1 MSERIVIS
9 PTSRQEGHAE
19 LVMEVDDEGIV
30 TKGRYFS
37 ITPVRGLEKMVAG
50 KAPETAPVMCQRICG
65 VCPIPHTLASA
76 EAVDDS
82 LDIEV
87 PKAGQLL
94 RELILMA
101 HDVNSHA
108 IHHFLIATDF
118 VPENL
123 MATAINSVS
132 EIRKNVQTVVDVV
145 AGEGIHPSDVRIG
158 GMADNIS
165 ELARKRL
172 YARLKQLKPK
182 VKCTCSKTGCKKK
195 YCACFSN
202 SIFCEGCDCKDCENK
217 PPNEDIKNNFDSNN
231 DNGNALKQDNIEK
244 INYDKKEMSNQ
255 KTQRVIC
262 NCTKSYC
269 MKKYCECFKQS
280 LNCNSLCRCI
290 ECKNKNYNN
299 NCYNSL
305 NNPSYSNNFY
315 NYALNN
321 SINNN
326 ININNNYSEVHN
338 ILPSFGKSID
348 YNNPIN
354 FQSEAFGI
362 FIKKD
367 KLKIEGRNINLN
379 IVNNN
384 NMNKDD
390 NDNDNGE
397 KIDKNNIKDLNET
410 PKFSNK
416 KRLRAKNENSGDM
429 KTCPTTNSSKRR
441 KKGVSVVNKNI
452 KKKRLQLN

>member
-1 MSERIVIS
+1 MSEKIVIS

-50 KAPETAPVMCQRICG
+50 KAPETAPVLCQRICG

-76 EAVDDS
+76 EAIDDS

-132 EIRKNVQTVVDVV
+132 EIRKNMQPVVDIV

-172 YARLKQLKPK
+172 YFRLKQLKPK
-182 VKCTCSKTGCKKK
+182 LDAHVELMLGLIADKDLPAGLGVTNQPIMATSKTYGDRSQFDLDRFTEIMPESWYDDPEIAKRACSTIPLYDGVNVEVGPRARAAKFGGFTDKGVVAQHVARAHEMK
-195 YCACFSN
+195 SALARAINILDELDTSAPVRADYDITGTNKLGLGVIEGPRGTDIHMAQIANGKTQFYSALVPTTWNIPTMGMATEGFHHEYGPHVIRAYDPCLSCATHVLVVDDDDN
-202 SIFCEGCDCKDCENK
+202 SV
-217 PPNEDIKNNFDSNN
+217 IKN
-231 DNGNALKQDNIEK
+231 E
-244 INYDKKEMSNQ
+244 
-255 KTQRVIC
+255 
-262 NCTKSYC
+262 
-269 MKKYCECFKQS
+269 
-280 LNCNSLCRCI
+280 
-290 ECKNKNYNN
+290 
-299 NCYNSL
+299 
-305 NNPSYSNNFY
+305 
-315 NYALNN
+315 
-321 SINNN
+321 
-326 ININNNYSEVHN
+326 
-338 ILPSFGKSID
+338 
-348 YNNPIN
+348 
-354 FQSEAFGI
+354 
-362 FIKKD
+362 
-367 KLKIEGRNINLN
+367 
-379 IVNNN
+379 IVR
-384 NMNKDD
+384 
-390 NDNDNGE
+390 
-397 KIDKNNIKDLNET
+397 I
-410 PKFSNK
+410 
-416 KRLRAKNENSGDM
+416 
-429 KTCPTTNSSKRR
+429 
-441 KKGVSVVNKNI
+441 
-452 KKKRLQLN
+452 